1 MSTVIK
7 QSSKSEGSAEADDHE
22 VSIQQQD
29 FSLADEVALLE
40 HHNETDGA
48 VVTFT
53 GRVRNQ
59 NNGNNVT
66 GLTLEHYPGMTE
78 KTILD
83 IITTAKNRWNI
94 GRVKVIHRI
103 GALAIGDQIV
113 FVGVTSKHRQD
124 AFAANE
130 FIMDFLKIKAPF
142 WKKERYAN
150 NTNISSENFSSKNL
164 NSKSPNYKDE
174 SQENEQWLDAKSSDQ
189 NKAQTW

>member
-1 MSTVIK
+1 MSKINPTAT
-7 QSSKSEGSAEADDHE
+7 SNE

-40 HHNETDGA
+40 QDNAIDGA

-59 NNGNNVT
+59 NNGNHVT

-78 KTILD
+78 KTIIA
-83 IITTAKNRWNI
+83 IIATAKERWNI

-103 GALAIGDQIV
+103 GQLNIGEQIV

-130 FIMDFLKIKAPF
+130 FIMDFLKVKAPF
-142 WKKERYAN
+142 WKKERVVTRTDSSN
-150 NTNISSENFSSKNL
+150 STHETKINTKTDTKIET
-164 NSKSPNYKDE
+164 
-174 SQENEQWLDAKSSDQ
+174 EQWLDAKDSDN
-189 NKAQTW
+189 NKAQTWS